1 MLVVDWGAP
10 KVKYVAKLWSLG
22 KEGEIVK
29 LLMIVTPRE
38 AICFS
43 SLIWL
48 ARNKSVQKSRFS
60 RIVENSR
67 EISLLDLD
75 LEAF

>member
-1 MLVVDWGAP
+1 MAYSTEGWLMNFHFS
-10 KVKYVAKLWSLG
+10 KLFSY
-22 KEGEIVK
+22 ENAYDCHPDEQ
-29 LLMIVTPRE
+29 

-48 ARNKSVQKSRFS
+48 SRNKSVQKSRFS
-60 RIVENSR
+60 RIVKKSR
-67 EISLLDLD
+67 EFSLLDLD

>member
-1 MLVVDWGAP
+1 MVEWGAP

-22 KEGEIVK
+22 KEGEIVN
-29 LLMIVTPRE
+29 LIMIVTPKQ

-60 RIVENSR
+60 RIVKNSQ
-67 EISLLDLD
+67 EFSLLDLD